1 MNIFIVALVIMALSQ
16 TVMSAEGGTLAKAI
30 EVAQQIRADADEAYA
45 KGVARRNERHQ
56 WHDATTAVK
65 RIKTRYDL
73 LKLIQSNAQTY
84 YDRHKSNY
92 GGCWVIGP
100 CFEDQMAAVYWKGLM
115 DATYPNIETAE
126 AWINP
131 EGITMVAELSRAKQ
145 HLEWAKGEKARAL
158 VISGFVKGSFKVD
171 EYKQLAT
178 LTVNS
183 ASEDV
188 LKAEPVVAR
197 ARNRVNSVSDKAL
210 EKVRQVKY
218 KEADDYLNAQKAI
231 YDAEQAAIDKVKQAI
246 HDAEQAAISEAEQ
259 DAIEMENIWFMLVLQ
274 SLYAAE

>member
-1 MNIFIVALVIMALSQ
+1 
-16 TVMSAEGGTLAKAI
+16 
-30 EVAQQIRADADEAYA
+30 
-45 KGVARRNERHQ
+45 
-56 WHDATTAVK
+56 
-65 RIKTRYDL
+65 
-73 LKLIQSNAQTY
+73 
-84 YDRHKSNY
+84 
-92 GGCWVIGP
+92 
-100 CFEDQMAAVYWKGLM
+100 
-115 DATYPNIETAE
+115 
-126 AWINP
+126 
-131 EGITMVAELSRAKQ
+131 
-145 HLEWAKGEKARAL
+145 

-231 YDAEQAAIDKVKQAI
+231 YDAKQAAKQAAIDRDKAEQAALDKVRQAIYDAEQAAIDKAE
-246 HDAEQAAISEAEQ
+246 AEQAAI
-259 DAIEMENIWFMLVLQ
+259 EMENEWLQLVLQ
-274 SLYAAE
+274 SLYEA